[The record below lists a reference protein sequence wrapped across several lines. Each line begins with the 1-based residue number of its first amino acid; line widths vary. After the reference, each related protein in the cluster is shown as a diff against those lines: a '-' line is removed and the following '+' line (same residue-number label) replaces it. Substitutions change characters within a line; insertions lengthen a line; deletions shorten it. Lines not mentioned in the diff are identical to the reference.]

1 MKQFRLLLVFAVCIG
16 LYSCSSNDPKYVAEK
31 FLTSVARADLEEAK
45 KYCDSGTV
53 ELLDQAN
60 YLNMVPDSVKAE
72 GRKLKINIEDLKE
85 NGDKA
90 VVTYTT
96 SKLAEKQLI
105 TLVKQNGKWLVQLDK
120 AQQYEDDEPIMTEAL
135 ESIQDSAASANKPV
149 SDTSVLLAD
158 STTGH

>member
-1 MKQFRLLLVFAVCIG
+1 MKQFRIVIIFALLIG
-16 LYSCSSNDPKYVAEK
+16 IYSCNSNDPKYVAEK

-85 NGDKA
+85 TGDKA

-105 TLVKQNGKWLVQLDK
+105 TLVKQDGKWLVQLDK
-120 AQQYEDDEPIMTEAL
+120 AQQYDNEEPIMTEAL
-135 ESIQDSAASANKPV
+135 DTIQDSTASMKQTPDSVAA
-149 SDTSVLLAD
+149 DT
-158 STTGH
+158 TRK

>member
-1 MKQFRLLLVFAVCIG
+1 MKQFRIVLVFAMLIG
-16 LYSCSSNDPKYVAEK
+16 VYSCTSNDPKYVAEK
-31 FLTSVARADLEEAK
+31 FLTSVARADLDEAK
-45 KYCDSGTV
+45 KYCDSGTI

-85 NGDKA
+85 QGDKA

-120 AQQYEDDEPIMTEAL
+120 AQQYEDEEPIMTEAL
-135 ESIQDSAASANKPV
+135 DTIQDSAAVLKPAA
-149 SDTSVLLAD
+149 AD
-158 STTGH
+158 SAATDSTNR

>member
-1 MKQFRLLLVFAVCIG
+1 MKQFRILLVCALFVG
-16 LYSCSSNDPKYVAEK
+16 LYSCSNNDPKYVAEK
-31 FLTSVARADLEEAK
+31 FLTSVARADLDEAK

-60 YLNMVPDSVKAE
+60 YINMVPDSVKEE

-120 AQQYEDDEPIMTEAL
+120 AQQFEDDEPIMTEAL
-135 ESIQDSAASANKPV
+135 DTIQDSAAAAKPV
-149 SDTSVLLAD
+149 VDSALADTS
-158 STTGH
+158 GR